1 MIFRLLAAAGSH
13 GYTMKDEPLPPS
25 ISQNRNHQLHGG
37 DKDFRVHQVLAIL
50 KILPTTNLGLK
61 LVGSKFINLNLKQI
75 VKYKYKIQIPL
86 AS

>member
-50 KILPTTNLGLK
+50 KILPTNLGL
-61 LVGSKFINLNLKQI
+61 NLFDLN
-75 VKYKYKIQIPL
+75 
-86 AS
+86 SST

>member
-25 ISQNRNHQLHGG
+25 ISQNRNHQLHVG

-50 KILPTTNLGLK
+50 KILPTTLGLN
-61 LVGSKFINLNLKQI
+61 LLDIN
-75 VKYKYKIQIPL
+75 
-86 AS
+86 SST